1 MLYAGFKHQ
10 GFRTMIRL
18 FSFRRAGHAP
28 QHPCRGLAAS
38 PSATRRHERG
48 FTLIELM
55 ITLAVAGIL
64 MVIAIPSFKKIT
76 LKNRL
81 STTANQFVDALNTAR
96 MEAVKRNDYAQ
107 FCSDVAANNG
117 GDTMGGKCA
126 AQMGAVILEE
136 DATKGTYYQAQ
147 APVTSVT
154 TPLKISGSMRGVR
167 FDGQGIAYVPGTTTL
182 VDDTTPVVDLCT
194 PALSTD
200 NHRIITITTGTIVN
214 TTTKSGACQ

>member
-1 MLYAGFKHQ
+1 MLYAGYKHQ
-10 GFRTMIRL
+10 GFRTMIRH

-28 QHPCRGLAAS
+28 QHSCRGFAARPS
-38 PSATRRHERG
+38 PTHRKDRG

-55 ITLAVAGIL
+55 VTLAVAGIL
-64 MVIAIPSFKKIT
+64 MVIAIPSFRNIT

-117 GDTMGGKCA
+117 GDTLGSKCGT
-126 AQMGAVILEE
+126 QMGAVILEE
-136 DATKGTYYQAQ
+136 DATKGVYYQAQ
-147 APVTSVT
+147 APVTGVT
-154 TPLKISGSMRGVR
+154 TPLQVSGSIRGVR

-182 VDDTTPVVDLCT
+182 VDDATPVVDLCT
-194 PALSTD
+194 PALSSD
-200 NHRIITITTGTIVN
+200 NHRLIKITTGTIV
-214 TTTKSGACQ
+214 TTTTTSGACP